1 MNATVFQVGDEV
13 SYGINCDRY
22 YDGKITRITKRF
34 IFTDS
39 GNKYTRKVD
48 PEGRVYYTRTGSRYF
63 YLIAGR
69 QESLDPHF

>member
-1 MNATVFQVGDEV
+1 MSTVNYAIGDDV

-39 GNKYTRKVD
+39 GRQYTRKVAKD
-48 PEGRVYYTRTGSRYF
+48 GSVHYNATGCRYI
-63 YLIAGR
+63 YLMKGVH
-69 QESLDPHF
+69 EHLDPHF

>member
-1 MNATVFQVGDEV
+1 MSTVEFKVGDDV

-39 GNKYTRKVD
+39 GNQYTRKVD
-48 PEGRVYYTRTGSRYF
+48 RDGRVYYNRTGSRYF
-63 YLIAGR
+63 YLMAGR
-69 QESLDPHF
+69 HEYLDPHF